1 MPIQL
6 IAMDLDGTLLR
17 SDHMT
22 VSERNRNALQH
33 ASEKGVHLVLASGRT
48 WVQLESVAQQVPS
61 AQYAL
66 LSNGAA
72 ARDLHQG
79 KRIFTFDF
87 PWGDFQTLLSLLHR
101 YEAVFETYCAGHSYL
116 ERRLIG
122 RFHNESLPAAFIER
136 LAARLTI
143 VDDLEASLAGQT
155 IEKVNVFSMPKQ
167 YYNPLLTALHQT
179 GLFEVSSAIIGN
191 IEVNTRGV
199 DKRAGLKRLC
209 AELCIEPENVMAF
222 GDATNDLGMLRWAKW
237 SFAMENA
244 HEPARNAARYKTASN
259 EEDGVAQAIERYV
272 L

>member
-1 MPIQL
+1 M
-6 IAMDLDGTLLR
+6 
-17 SDHMT
+17 
-22 VSERNRNALQH
+22 
-33 ASEKGVHLVLASGRT
+33 
-48 WVQLESVAQQVPS
+48 
-61 AQYAL
+61 
-66 LSNGAA
+66 
-72 ARDLHQG
+72 
-79 KRIFTFDF
+79 
-87 PWGDFQTLLSLLHR
+87 
-101 YEAVFETYCAGHSYL
+101 
-116 ERRLIG
+116 
-122 RFHNESLPAAFIER
+122 
-136 LAARLTI
+136 
-143 VDDLEASLAGQT
+143 DDLEASLAGQT

-167 YYNPLLTALHQT
+167 YYTPLLTALNQT

-191 IEVNTRGV
+191 IEINTRGV

>member
-1 MPIQL
+1 MPCSLTALRRGICIRANGFSPL
-6 IAMDLDGTLLR
+6 IFLG
-17 SDHMT
+17 
-22 VSERNRNALQH
+22 
-33 ASEKGVHLVLASGRT
+33 
-48 WVQLESVAQQVPS
+48 
-61 AQYAL
+61 
-66 LSNGAA
+66 
-72 ARDLHQG
+72 
-79 KRIFTFDF
+79 
-87 PWGDFQTLLSLLHR
+87 GDFQTLLSLLHR

-155 IEKVNVFSMPKQ
+155 IEKSERFLHAKTVLP
-167 YYNPLLTALHQT
+167 PLLTALNQT

-191 IEVNTRGV
+191 IEINTRGV

-237 SFAMENA
+237 SFSMANA